1 MSKRED
7 ILLLEDI
14 LESINKLFSYTK
26 DFDFD
31 SFKRDDKTIDAVIRN
46 FEIIGEAA
54 NRLSPQLYSENG
66 SVQWH
71 QIIGLRNR
79 LIHGYFGVDIQIIW
93 NIISKDL
100 QLFKTQ
106 IESVI
111 AKQK

>member
-1 MSKRED
+1 MSKRD
-7 ILLLEDI
+7 NLLLLEDI
-14 LESINKLFSYTK
+14 LESINKIFSYTK

-54 NRLSPQLYSENG
+54 NRLSPPIYSENE

-71 QIIGLRNR
+71 QLIGLRNR

-100 QLFKTQ
+100 HLFKIQ
-106 IESVI
+106 IEKVI
-111 AKQK
+111 LNYK